1 MDNMSDTTMTATQSV
16 SSVPSVI
23 EARGL
28 HKIFYSSL
36 GAFGGHAKL
45 RAVDGVD
52 FTVAPNKVFSL
63 VGESGCGKSTVARLL
78 VRLIE
83 PTSGEVFHRGNNVFK
98 MKPNELKAFR
108 RDVQIVF
115 QDPFASL
122 NPRRTVYE
130 TLSEPMVIH
139 SLASGKVELRDRVT
153 ELLKTVGLVDVMD
166 RYPHEFS
173 GGQRQRICIARALS
187 VGPQVI
193 VADEPLSALDV
204 SIQAQILNLLIELKE
219 TTGLAF
225 VFISHD
231 LRVVRYLSDEVGVMY
246 LGKIVEQA
254 PAVELFD
261 APLHPYTEVLL
272 NAAPQLVPGRQK
284 EPPLQGEVPSP
295 LNIPSGCPFHPRC
308 PKVFEP
314 CSRIVPELKGD
325 GGLNGR
331 IVACHLHNA
340 Y

>member
-1 MDNMSDTTMTATQSV
+1 MSQTNGNI
-16 SSVPSVI
+16 I

-28 HKIFYSSL
+28 KKVFNVNR

-45 RAVDGVD
+45 RAVDGID
-52 FTVAPNKVFSL
+52 FAVAPNNVFSL

-78 VRLIE
+78 LRLTE
-83 PTSGEVFHRGNNVFK
+83 PTAGEVIHKGQNIFTLKGE
-98 MKPNELKAFR
+98 ELKTFR
-108 RDVQIVF
+108 RSVQIVF

-130 TLSEPMVIH
+130 TLSEPMKIH
-139 SLASGKVELRDRVT
+139 KIATDKVELKERVDA
-153 ELLKTVGLVDVMD
+153 LLKTVGLVDVMD

-173 GGQRQRICIARALS
+173 GGQRQRVCIARALA
-187 VGPQVI
+187 VGPEVI

-246 LGKIVEQA
+246 LGKIVERA
-254 PAVELFD
+254 PAVELFE
-261 APLHPYTEVLL
+261 APMHPYTQVLL
-272 NAAPQLVPGRQK
+272 EAAPELIPGRRK

-295 LNIPSGCPFHPRC
+295 LDMPAGCPFHPRC

-314 CSRIVPELKGD
+314 CSRVVPELKGD
-325 GGLNGR
+325 APR
-331 IVACHLHNA
+331 TVACHLHNE

>member
-1 MDNMSDTTMTATQSV
+1 MSDQNGN
-16 SSVPSVI
+16 VI

-28 HKIFYSSL
+28 RKVFHVKKS
-36 GAFGGHAKL
+36 AFGGHAAL

-52 FTVAPNKVFSL
+52 FAVAPNHVFSL

-78 VRLIE
+78 LRLTE
-83 PTSGEVFHRGNNVFK
+83 PSGGQVIHKGKNVFDLK
-98 MKPNELKAFR
+98 GEDLKAFR
-108 RDVQIVF
+108 RSVQIVF

-130 TLSEPMVIH
+130 TLSEPMKIH
-139 SLASGKVELRDRVT
+139 GIATKRTELMGRVD

-173 GGQRQRICIARALS
+173 GGQRQRVCIARALA
-187 VGPQVI
+187 VGPEVI

-219 TTGLAF
+219 STGLAF

-231 LRVVRYLSDEVGVMY
+231 LRVVKYLSDVVGVMY
-246 LGKIVEQA
+246 LGKIVERA
-254 PAVELFD
+254 PAEDLFGS
-261 APLHPYTEVLL
+261 PMHPYTQVLL
-272 NAAPQLVPGRQK
+272 AAAPELVPGRQK

-295 LNIPSGCPFHPRC
+295 LDIPSGCPFHPRC

-314 CSRIVPELKGD
+314 CSRVVPELRGAEP
-325 GGLNGR
+325 R
-331 IVACHLHNA
+331 TVSCHLHNA